1 MFSVLWKLGWFFKA
15 SWRRY
20 TIAIVLLIIVNV
32 FEMFPPKLLGNA
44 IDDMQAGT
52 FSKAGMLGYIAL
64 FLALGAV
71 VLYLVLLLDVSAVW
85 GSEPGRK
92 NSQIQADGPF
102 AENDPVIL
110 REKPHRG
117 FDGEGDK

>member
-1 MFSVLWKLGWFFKA
+1 MEAGLVFKA

-20 TIAIVLLIIVNV
+20 TIAVVLLIIVNV
-32 FEMFPPKLLGNA
+32 LEMFPPKLLGNA

-52 FSKAGMLGYIAL
+52 FSKAGMLGYIGL

-71 VLYLVLLLDVSAVW
+71 VYTLSYYWMYQLFGERTWS
-85 GSEPGRK
+85 K

-102 AENDPVIL
+102 AENDAVFL
-110 REKPHRG
+110 REEPHRG